1 MSSSL
6 GQSKNKLGLSC
17 AKLSSSLVSIKFAE
31 LVTLFRMGGGGKD
44 TLTFNPQ
51 RQGDFYNEILRHQ
64 NKKKENRK
72 RKKKV

>member
-31 LVTLFRMGGGGKD
+31 LVTLFCMGGGKD

-64 NKKKENRK
+64 IKKKENRK